1 MAAIA
6 RVISSM
12 LAMPS
17 RAACCASLA
26 KALACMALLAVEW
39 IMLDISS
46 KDALVSCT
54 DAACSLAPSASC
66 WLACATWFAA
76 IKL

>member
-1 MAAIA
+1 
-6 RVISSM
+6 
-12 LAMPS
+12 
-17 RAACCASLA
+17 
-26 KALACMALLAVEW
+26 MALLAVEW